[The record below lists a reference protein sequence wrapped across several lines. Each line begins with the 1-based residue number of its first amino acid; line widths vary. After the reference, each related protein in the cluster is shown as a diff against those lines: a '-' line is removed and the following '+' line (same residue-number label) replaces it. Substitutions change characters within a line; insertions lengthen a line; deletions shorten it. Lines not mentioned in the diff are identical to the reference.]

1 MKPLVY
7 KKSRRERV
15 QVVVRHKLH
24 IAKGDTVRVISGE
37 HRGKEGRVLHVY
49 PKKFR
54 VVVEGVNVVKK
65 HKRATTPQG
74 ESGIIEFAAP
84 IAASNVMLL
93 DPKSRAPA
101 PGQGREAGADRGQIR
116 PADPTSEVVWQ
127 TKKRNKKNTRSS
139 PSRRSSRS
147 RTSRPKRRSLR
158 RRSSPRPRLLPPS
171 RSSPR
176 RGHGCGISTS
186 SRCGASCSSGLPSRT
201 RIRFRGSRRTCSTSG
216 WATPPRIPRAWTRRS
231 PSWLPSPASIRW

>member
-15 QVVVRHKLH
+15 EAVVRHKLH

-37 HRGKEGRVLHVY
+37 HRGKEGRVLRVY

-93 DPKSRAPA
+93 DPKS
-101 PGQGREAGADRGQIR
+101 GV
-116 PADPTSEVVWQ
+116 PTRV
-127 TKKRNKKNTRSS
+127 
-139 PSRRSSRS
+139 
-147 RTSRPKRRSLR
+147 R
-158 RRSSPRPRLLPPS
+158 RRLDKEGKLER
-171 RSSPR
+171 
-176 RGHGCGISTS
+176 I
-186 SRCGASCSSGLPSRT
+186 AVKSGQP
-201 RIRFRGSRRTCSTSG
+201 
-216 WATPPRIPRAWTRRS
+216 IPRVR
-231 PSWLPSPASIRW
+231 

>member
-7 KKSRRERV
+7 KKSRRERAEV
-15 QVVVRHKLH
+15 PFRHKLH

-93 DPKSRAPA
+93 DPKSGAPTRVRRRLDKD
-101 PGQGREAGADRGQIR
+101 GRSEEH
-116 PADPTSEVVWQ
+116 TSELQSRPHLVCRLLLE
-127 TKKRNKKNTRSS
+127 KKKQKRMRTLEHRSS
-139 PSRRSSRS
+139 
-147 RTSRPKRRSLR
+147 
-158 RRSSPRPRLLPPS
+158 
-171 RSSPR
+171 
-176 RGHGCGISTS
+176 
-186 SRCGASCSSGLPSRT
+186 
-201 RIRFRGSRRTCSTSG
+201 
-216 WATPPRIPRAWTRRS
+216 
-231 PSWLPSPASIRW
+231 